1 MLLPPLRSR
10 NGLALALLVLGK
22 IFGLLG
28 VLIGPISR
36 TLGAFFLLIAGIL
49 VISAIVVCVDAMR
62 RGPEGSAED

>member
-28 VLIGPISR
+28 VLVSPISR
-36 TLGAFFLLIAGIL
+36 MLGAALLLIAGIL
-49 VISAIVVCVDAMR
+49 VISAIVVCIDAMR
-62 RGPEGSAED
+62 RGPEGSTEE